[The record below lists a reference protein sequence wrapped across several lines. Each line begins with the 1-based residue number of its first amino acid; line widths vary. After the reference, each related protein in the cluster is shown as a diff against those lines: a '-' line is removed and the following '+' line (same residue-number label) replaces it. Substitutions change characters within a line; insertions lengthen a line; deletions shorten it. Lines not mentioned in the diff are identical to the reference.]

1 MSMSTVPSDLSIPIN
16 NEADVV
22 TARQKGREMA
32 ASLGFSSTEQTLVA
46 LAISEI
52 VRNIVSYAQRGDVRL
67 AVLNESGRKGILVV
81 AVDQGPG
88 IEDIALAMRDGYSTA
103 RSLGMGL
110 PGAKRVMDDFVLESE
125 PGRGTT
131 VTMKKWLT
139 R

>member
-67 AVLNESGRKGILVV
+67 AVLDESGRKGILVV